1 MLKQLG
7 AAFSLASAAYA
18 DMHQIERDRD
28 WFVLKMHEELGELTQ
43 IWNRLT
49 GRGRLKG
56 QSVEDLQRALSD
68 ETADLLGHIFLCRT
82 ARYRSCRRDRT
93 QVEVQAAGRDSVLMS
108 SRIEST
114 VCLRSRL

>member
-43 IWNRLT
+43 IWNRLA

-56 QSVEDLQRALSD
+56 QSAEDLQRALSD
-68 ETADLLGHIFLCRT
+68 ETADLLGHILLFAEQNHIDLAAAIERKWKF
-82 ARYRSCRRDRT
+82 RPPEGT
-93 QVEVQAAGRDSVLMS
+93 QS
-108 SRIEST
+108 
-114 VCLRSRL
+114 